1 MINTYMSTEDLQKS
15 LDSLGTAITDLANR
29 EAPAPTINDR
39 ELSGNKINGGLITN
53 FTSSGISDQA
63 SRMILMVDNDGIT
76 VDTIDTDT
84 LEGNIKVTGDLDVQG
99 SITAQKLHVNEL
111 TADIRNERSTS
122 LEFEGGTV
130 AGKGLLWRTS
140 EVSRQ
145 FVYHENPHRMFSS
158 ENIDLAR
165 TKHFSIGTVPVI
177 TETDLGSTIIN
188 SSLTNVGV
196 LDNLSV
202 NGNVDFDGY
211 FFWEAESN
219 RLGIGT
225 QAPNAT
231 LSIAN
236 LDAEF
241 IIDSE
246 HDSGIRIGNWTNDDL
261 QIVTDDTTRL
271 TVKANGNIVVG
282 TQGSDNARVNIHGK
296 LGVGVSNIDNDVSLS
311 TSGPIKFDGR
321 KMENGAAAPT
331 AGVYAVGDIVWNT
344 NPTPTGYVGWVC
356 IRDGTPGIW
365 KAFGAI
371 SS

>member
-1 MINTYMSTEDLQKS
+1 MNTEDLQNS
-15 LDSLGTAITDLANR
+15 LDSLGTAIQDLANR
-29 EAPAPTINDR
+29 EAPAPVINDR
-39 ELSGNKINGGLITN
+39 SLSGNKINGGMITN
-53 FTSSGISDQA
+53 FTSRGISDQA
-63 SRMILMVDNDGIT
+63 SRMILMVDDDGIT
-76 VDTIDTDT
+76 VDTIDTDM
-84 LEGNIKVTGDLDVQG
+84 LQGDVAVTGNLDVAG
-99 SITAQKLHVNEL
+99 SITAQSLHVNEL

-122 LEFEGGTV
+122 LEFDGDIV
-130 AGKGLLWRTS
+130 AGKGLVWRTS
-140 EVSRQ
+140 DYSRQ

-158 ENIDLAR
+158 ENMDLAR
-165 TKHFSIGTVPVI
+165 SKHYSIGTVPVI
-177 TETDLGSTIIN
+177 TETDLGSSIIN
-188 SSLTNVGV
+188 SSLTNLGV
-196 LDNLSV
+196 LDSLSV
-202 NGNVDFDGY
+202 TGNVDFDGY
-211 FFWEAESN
+211 LFWEAESN

-225 QAPNAT
+225 QSPNAT

-246 HDSGIRIGNWTNDDL
+246 NDGGIRIGNWTNHDL

-271 TVKANGNIVVG
+271 TVKANGNIIVG
-282 TQGSDNARVNIHGK
+282 SQGSDNARVHIHGK
-296 LGVGVSNIDNDVSLS
+296 LGVGVANIDSDVSLS

-331 AGVYAVGDIVWNT
+331 AGTYAVGDIVWNT

-356 IRDGTPGIW
+356 VRDGTPGIW

>member
-1 MINTYMSTEDLQKS
+1 MSTEDLQNS
-15 LDSLGTAITDLANR
+15 LDSLGTAIQDLANR
-29 EAPAPTINDR
+29 EAPAPVINDR
-39 ELSGNKINGGLITN
+39 SLSGNKINGGMITN
-53 FTSSGISDQA
+53 FTSRGISDQS
-63 SRMILMVDNDGIT
+63 SRMILMVDDDGIT

-84 LEGNIKVTGDLDVQG
+84 LQGNVAVTGNLDVAG
-99 SITAQKLHVNEL
+99 SITAQSLHVNEL

-122 LEFEGGTV
+122 LEFDGDIV
-130 AGKGLLWRTS
+130 AGKGLVWRTS
-140 EVSRQ
+140 DYSRQ

-158 ENIDLAR
+158 ENMDLAR
-165 TKHFSIGTVPVI
+165 SKHYSIGTVPVI
-177 TETDLGSTIIN
+177 TETDLGSSIIN
-188 SSLTNVGV
+188 SSLTNLGV
-196 LDNLSV
+196 LDSLSV
-202 NGNVDFDGY
+202 TGNVDFDGY
-211 FFWEAESN
+211 LFWEAESN

-225 QAPNAT
+225 QSPNAT

-246 HDSGIRIGNWTNDDL
+246 NDGGIRIGNWTNDDL

-271 TVKANGNIVVG
+271 TVKANGNIIVG
-282 TQGSDNARVNIHGK
+282 SQGSDNARVHIHGK
-296 LGVGVSNIDNDVSLS
+296 LGVGVANIDSDVSLS

-331 AGVYAVGDIVWNT
+331 AGTYAVGDIVWNI

-356 IRDGTPGIW
+356 VRDGTPGIW

>member
-1 MINTYMSTEDLQKS
+1 MSTEDLQNS

-29 EAPAPTINDR
+29 EPPAPVINDR
-39 ELSGNKINGGLITN
+39 SLSGNKINGGMITN
-53 FTSSGISDQA
+53 FSSRGISDQS
-63 SRMILMVDNDGIT
+63 SRMILMVDDDGIT

-84 LEGNIKVTGDLDVQG
+84 LEGNVNVTGDLDVQG
-99 SITAQKLHVNEL
+99 NITAQKLHVNEL

-122 LEFEGGTV
+122 LEFEGDIV
-130 AGKGLLWRTS
+130 AGKGLVWKTS
-140 EVSRQ
+140 DYARQ
-145 FVYHENPHRMFSS
+145 FVYNENPHRMFSS

-165 TKHFSIGTVPVI
+165 SKHYSIGSVPVI

-188 SSLTNVGV
+188 SSLTNLGV
-196 LDNLSV
+196 LDSLSV

-211 FFWEAESN
+211 LFWEAESN

-225 QAPNAT
+225 QSPNAT

-246 HDSGIRIGNWTNDDL
+246 NDSGIRIGNWTNDDL

-271 TVKANGNIVVG
+271 TVKANGNIIVG
-282 TQGSDNARVNIHGK
+282 SQGSDNARVHVHGK
-296 LGVGVSNIDNDVSLS
+296 LGVGVANIDSDVSLS
-311 TSGPIKFDGR
+311 TAGPIKFDGR

-356 IRDGTPGIW
+356 VRDGTPGVW

>member
-1 MINTYMSTEDLQKS
+1 MSTEDLQNS

-29 EAPAPTINDR
+29 EPPAPVINDR
-39 ELSGNKINGGLITN
+39 SLSGNKINGGMITN
-53 FTSSGISDQA
+53 FSSRGISDQS
-63 SRMILMVDNDGIT
+63 SRMILMVDDDGIT

-84 LEGNIKVTGDLDVQG
+84 LEGNVNVTGDLDVQG
-99 SITAQKLHVNEL
+99 NITAQSLHVNEL

-122 LEFEGGTV
+122 LEFDGDIV
-130 AGKGLLWRTS
+130 AGKGLVWRTS
-140 EVSRQ
+140 DYARQ
-145 FVYHENPHRMFSS
+145 FVYNENPHRIFSS

-165 TKHFSIGTVPVI
+165 SKHYSIGSVPVI

-188 SSLTNVGV
+188 SSLTNLGV
-196 LDNLSV
+196 LDSLSV

-211 FFWEAESN
+211 LFWEAESN

-225 QAPNAT
+225 QSPNAT
-231 LSIAN
+231 LSIAS

-246 HDSGIRIGNWTNDDL
+246 NDSGIRIGNWTNDDL

-271 TVKANGNIVVG
+271 TVKANGNIIVG
-282 TQGSDNARVNIHGK
+282 SQGSDNARVHVHGK
-296 LGVGVSNIDNDVSLS
+296 LGVGVANIDSDVSLS
-311 TSGPIKFDGR
+311 TAGPIKFDGR

-356 IRDGTPGIW
+356 VRDGTPGVW

>member
-1 MINTYMSTEDLQKS
+1 MSTEDLQNS
-15 LDSLGTAITDLANR
+15 LDGLGTAIQDLANR
-29 EAPAPTINDR
+29 EAPAPVINDR
-39 ELSGNKINGGLITN
+39 SLSGNKINGGLITN

-63 SRMILMVDNDGIT
+63 SRMILMVDDDGIT

-84 LEGNIKVTGDLDVQG
+84 LQGDVSVTGALTVSG
-99 SITAQKLHVNEL
+99 SITAQSLHVNEL

-130 AGKGLLWRTS
+130 AGKGLLWRTD

-188 SSLTNVGV
+188 SSLTNLGV

-202 NGNVDFDGY
+202 TGNVDFDGY
-211 FFWEAESN
+211 LFWEAESN

-225 QAPNAT
+225 QTPNAT
-231 LSIAN
+231 LSIAS

-246 HDSGIRIGNWTNDDL
+246 NDSGIRIGNWTNDDL

-271 TVKANGNIVVG
+271 TVKANGNIIVG
-282 TQGSDNARVNIHGK
+282 TQGNDNARLHVYGK
-296 LGVGVSNIDNDVSLS
+296 LGVGVANIDADVSLS
-311 TSGPIKFDGR
+311 TAGPVKIDGR
-321 KMENGAAAPT
+321 KMQNGAAIPT

-356 IRDGTPGIW
+356 VRDGTPGTW

>member
-1 MINTYMSTEDLQKS
+1 MSTEDLQKS

-188 SSLTNVGV
+188 SSLTNLGV

-296 LGVGVSNIDNDVSLS
+296 LGVGVSNIDSDVSLS
-311 TSGPIKFDGR
+311 TSGAIKFDGR